1 MTNKIKMIALDMD
14 NTLLRPDKTLS
25 KRNTKVLQSLHTMG
39 KSIVLTTG
47 RPFPNV
53 QPFLSQLQLN
63 QVNDYAILFNG
74 AIIKNIYTNQN
85 LINHVFTLSDV
96 DEVFNLIHNIRLP
109 IDLVTQNNVYSIK
122 DFGKSGYVELV
133 GKLIPYSEKL
143 LSELTPDL
151 MFNKFVVCAT
161 DTELNYLENV
171 LLHTPILTKNINFV
185 RSRRNLLEFVPNK
198 VNKGAALSKLLKQLS
213 LTPDNLMAF
222 GDEANDYS
230 MLSLARVSVAMD
242 NAIPSIK
249 KISTNITKNNAKTA
263 WLNFWKIIFHCSSY
277 EINQFSHSIEI
288 LDKTILFS

>member
-1 MTNKIKMIALDMD
+1 MTNKIKMIPLDMD
-14 NTLLRPDKTLS
+14 NTLLMPNKTLS
-25 KRNTKVLQSLHTMG
+25 ERNIKVLQSLHTMG

-63 QVNDYAILFNG
+63 QNNDYAILFNG

-109 IDLVTQNNVYSIK
+109 IDLVTQDNVYSIK

-161 DTELNYLENV
+161 DAELNYLENV
-171 LLHTPILTKNINFV
+171 LQHTPILTKNINFV

-230 MLSLARVSVAMD
+230 MLNLARVSVAMD

-249 KISTNITKNNAKTA
+249 KVSTNITKSNAEDGVA
-263 WLNFWKIIFHCSSY
+263 EFLESY
-277 EINQFSHSIEI
+277 FS
-288 LDKTILFS
+288 L